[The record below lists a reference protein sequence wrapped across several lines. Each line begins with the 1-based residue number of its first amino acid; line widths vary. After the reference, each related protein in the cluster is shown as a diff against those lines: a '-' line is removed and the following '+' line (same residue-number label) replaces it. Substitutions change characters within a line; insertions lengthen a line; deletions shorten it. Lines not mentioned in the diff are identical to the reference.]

1 MTSTSTVAWFWS
13 LPGIRVVARLGPTR
27 VLRVLA
33 VVYVIGFTIAVLLR
47 EPVDPLATGRDPMTY
62 LAAGERLNAGRP
74 LYALSPGDRQV
85 PLSPPYWSVPLLA
98 PPPIAVLWR
107 PLALFGEAAALAWW
121 LGGVAA
127 IVAFVVW
134 LLARGTAPVLL
145 AAVILTPALAL
156 TALSGN
162 ASAYLIPLL
171 AVAWLRR
178 DRPWVVA
185 GIVVAA
191 TAIKL
196 TPALLLIWVVAARRW
211 DALRRAVLLGAALL
225 IVSLVG
231 AGPDNHVAWL
241 ASVPGSAPMPLSIAA
256 WTGLPTILVAGLSA
270 GAAVVSVVLRG
281 SRVRDNAAFGMSV
294 LAAAAAT
301 PSFYFAALGSLV
313 IAVVPFMRGGQ
324 HRAGERR
331 AMDGSA

>member
-1 MTSTSTVAWFWS
+1 MTSPSTVSTLWS
-13 LPGIRVVARLGPTR
+13 LPGLRVVARLGPTR

-33 VVYVIGFTIAVLLR
+33 IVYVIGFTVAVLIR

-62 LAAGERLNAGRP
+62 LAAGERLNAGHP
-74 LYALSPGDRQV
+74 LYALSPGDRKV

-107 PLALFGEAAALAWW
+107 PLALFGEGAALAWW

-134 LLARGTAPVLL
+134 LLARGSALVLL
-145 AAVILTPALAL
+145 ATVILTPALAL

-171 AVAWLRR
+171 VVAWVWR

-256 WTGLPTILVAGLSA
+256 WTGLPTVVVAGAVAA
-270 GAAVVSVVLRG
+270 GTAMAAILGRSRG
-281 SRVRDNAAFGMSV
+281 RENFAFGATI
-294 LAAAAAT
+294 LASAAAT
-301 PSFYFAALGSLV
+301 PAFYFAALATLAA
-313 IAVVPFMRGGQ
+313 AVVAWMPA
-324 HRAGERR
+324 RAP
-331 AMDGSA
+331 APQVPPP